1 MRSELFKTN
10 MAEIYIEDGVMHV
23 YLTQETMELEPLKKH
38 MATLKAH
45 FLEHLPIPSV
55 INNGKTKATP
65 KEVRDYLASDEVGSI
80 LSSTALVVSSAI
92 TKIAVNLFLQFSK
105 PKYPVKMFTDPE
117 AALEWVKQFKKK

>member
-10 MAEIYIEDGVMHV
+10 MAEVYIEDGIMHI

-45 FLEHLPIPSV
+45 FSEHLPMPSV
-55 INNGKTKATP
+55 VNNGKTKSTP
-65 KEVRDYLASDEVGSI
+65 KNVRDYLASDEVGEI
-80 LSSTALVVSSAI
+80 LSSSALVVNSAL

-105 PKYPVKMFTDPE
+105 PKYPVKMFTDTE
-117 AALEWVKQFKKK
+117 SAIKWVSQFKK